1 MKRNFSLMLM
11 LLAAFGLIF
20 TSCKDDEDDDPV
32 TEFIADDGSFENY
45 DAWNYITENMGPDAA
60 LGPAHA
66 GNDSTAVRK
75 IWQNNDNTRSDGGKY
90 PVGTIF
96 FKEVKNEGGDVIG
109 LTAMAKR
116 GNDFDPDHNDWEWF
130 MLDPATG
137 NIAERGLFDGMC
149 FSCHMAA
156 EDTDYVFSKN

>member
-1 MKRNFSLMLM
+1 MKRKFSLMLIF
-11 LLAAFGLIF
+11 LTAFAF
-20 TSCKDDEDDDPV
+20 VMTSCDDDDDDDPAA
-32 TEFIADDGSFENY
+32 EFIADAGSFENY
-45 DAWNYITENMGPDAA
+45 DAWNFITETMGPDAA
-60 LGPAHA
+60 LGPAHE
-66 GNDSTAVRK
+66 GNDSLATRK
-75 IWQNNDNTRSDGGKY
+75 IWQNNNNTRSEDGKY

-96 FKEVKNEGGDVIG
+96 FKEVKDDAGAIIG

-116 GNDFDPDHNDWEWF
+116 GGDFDPDHNDWEWF

-137 NIAERGLFDGMC
+137 DIADRGLFDGMC